1 MNYGSVLDANYAQ
14 FSDDEKL
21 NYGLKIALSRL
32 QTELNRAW
40 YQEPKDFAPKGPE
53 SIYKNK
59 LPSYADIT
67 GYYLIDPFCTVN
79 GSANTSVITDVT
91 VGDILNNSDNA
102 SGWGFGDTNGSKDF
116 YDVKT
121 TGNKSVRNN
130 STNITNTSMAQQGLS
145 YRMFTR
151 YRYWENGLTGKNSN
165 TDGTAGSSS
174 GGTNTNKTEPEN
186 AILSYVGNKL
196 SSTRTWKAYDDN
208 LGKGNSEDQF
218 FTKLTTYSSPI
229 KIIHPDNI
237 NTNDYTDITKAHP
250 FLEIY
255 IQVPTVSTRQG
266 ADTANTSGSGNN
278 ANGTDNIGFF
288 NPILRQS
295 LGDVEGYKYVIRG
308 WAGSIAKWGD
318 LTIESGATNNTN
330 ILYFLNNPGFILCY
344 GVKDIVNGLNL
355 SYKYPPLISFLRY
368 TGETFSDGIISQGDT
383 LPAVEVSNDKDLF
396 INTNENTIHR
406 LEDNNGNKKW
416 ILLGAKEPDIATE
429 FSDGLMSSTDKRSLN
444 TLTQS
449 NFQNKM
455 SASSNHFFHI
465 LDTGEVMG
473 CGRNSKGTIGD
484 GTTTLRNQLVSMKIT
499 GNYNGSNAISVSSGS
514 QSTAVLLNTGEV
526 MTTGYNYYGNLG
538 LGNTNNYYELQ
549 SVPPT
554 GNYDGTNAIAVSM
567 GNQHMCILLDTGE
580 VMSCGSN
587 DNGYLGNGEDGSM
600 FSSNRDAIKDRLV
613 PMSHSGNYDGTN
625 AMAISCGSE
634 HTLVLLKTGEVM
646 ACGSKE
652 NGKLG
657 SNPDSYNNSKL
668 ISMLHS
674 ENYDG
679 TNAVSIVTSRNNSHI
694 LLNTGVIMTCGKNQ
708 YSKYG
713 RANGPLPGGTHLL
726 APMETIFDGVPSAY
740 QNNAIAI
747 SCSEYH
753 LAALLNDNSVVTV
766 GAGNYGVLGTGE
778 PWYNQ
783 DTHWIPRSTSAVHP
797 YNGKNAIAI
806 NCGDQSMYIMIGTGE
821 IISCGKNNYGQIGI
835 GNTTTDPVGLL
846 TPLQKNGSYTGV
858 SLYNVNT
865 NIRLNIL
872 SSSETIINEVNDILN
887 VETDTKNGG
896 DALIWNDQIS
906 KWKSGFIG
914 SGFLNISKVNKN
926 IESIINSS
934 YNFSRLIS
942 CGRSFSCVITND
954 GRVMGTGINTY
965 GQLGNGNTN
974 NQNKLTNMIYNLNYN
989 KGTPVKVC
997 CGNNSTAVLLSTGE
1011 LLITYNSNYQK
1022 NGLHYFRLTGNG
1034 GAENILHTIDVV
1046 GNYNGSN
1053 IIDISKTFN
1062 DSLVILLNSGEVLG
1076 FGKDDSGNHGYGNSN
1091 RDTYKLIS
1099 FKKTG
1104 NYNGKNAISISA
1116 GLNSSYILLNTG
1128 EVMCCGNNS
1137 LGQLG
1142 IDSTENKRE
1151 LVSMNH
1157 SGNYNGR
1164 NAIAISGGNKC
1175 VAVLLNTGEVM
1186 TCGYNFRGCLG
1197 IGKSQ
1202 SSVSSGVKILTS
1214 VKLNENYYNNAIAIS
1229 LRYNTLYVLLDTG
1242 EVMTCGYNNYG
1253 QLGIGS
1259 EDGVSDNPILT
1270 SVNSNGS
1277 YNKKNAVAISTG
1289 EGICLIL
1296 LNTGEVMSIGNNS
1309 EGGLGDD
1316 SNENRSS
1323 VISMKINEDY
1333 NGNNIYHTSYLSFNS
1348 KSLITDTF
1356 ISSGKSIV
1364 GNFKFDGN
1372 DITPQSGASVM
1383 VLNDTN
1389 SKNTLINPNGS
1400 NVGIGTNN
1408 PQAKLHIAH
1417 TTNQSDG
1424 VITLRTEGGIRTYA
1438 FDIDGH
1444 IRSELTAQGAGGRL
1458 LLWNG
1463 WYNDNTN
1470 FVRVQLSAQYEQNN
1484 FINNGGN
1491 LGIGTSNP
1499 QAKLHIIQNTIQD
1512 TNTNIDDQINMLR
1525 FNVNSGSIAAP
1536 QYSYGFRLVQL
1547 NKPNIGTQLNLYGGS
1562 VGSADNLA
1570 LSIVSNGNVGIGT
1583 TDAKFPLHVTG
1594 SYSTYNYYNQQNN
1607 SFDYYNFDVSAPRE
1621 WQNATSNFAV
1631 TISSQEY
1638 VWATGFLVGSDRRIK
1653 ENISDVP
1660 DNLSLE
1666 TLRKIPVRYYEYK
1679 DKIKKGFKKTIGFI
1693 AQEVDE
1699 HFPIAVS
1706 KFNSQIIPNEYRRI
1720 ENPNWENIDVSGSD
1734 ISNNKIMYKLTISD
1748 LVDVSE
1754 NNLHRFI
1761 VSDLSGNFK
1770 DDLEIKSMENDKFS
1784 FLFEKKW
1791 DKIFLYGKE
1800 VNDFHTIDKPRL
1812 FALNFSATQ
1821 ELDKKVINLEN
1832 ELSLIKD
1839 KNVDLQNKN
1848 NNFQTEINVLKLQNQ
1863 TLQDRLEAIE
1873 KRLYDANI

>member
-1 MNYGSVLDANYAQ
+1 M
-14 FSDDEKL
+14 
-21 NYGLKIALSRL
+21 
-32 QTELNRAW
+32 
-40 YQEPKDFAPKGPE
+40 
-53 SIYKNK
+53 
-59 LPSYADIT
+59 
-67 GYYLIDPFCTVN
+67 
-79 GSANTSVITDVT
+79 
-91 VGDILNNSDNA
+91 
-102 SGWGFGDTNGSKDF
+102 
-116 YDVKT
+116 
-121 TGNKSVRNN
+121 
-130 STNITNTSMAQQGLS
+130 
-145 YRMFTR
+145 
-151 YRYWENGLTGKNSN
+151 
-165 TDGTAGSSS
+165 
-174 GGTNTNKTEPEN
+174 
-186 AILSYVGNKL
+186 
-196 SSTRTWKAYDDN
+196 
-208 LGKGNSEDQF
+208 
-218 FTKLTTYSSPI
+218 
-229 KIIHPDNI
+229 
-237 NTNDYTDITKAHP
+237 
-250 FLEIY
+250 
-255 IQVPTVSTRQG
+255 
-266 ADTANTSGSGNN
+266 
-278 ANGTDNIGFF
+278 
-288 NPILRQS
+288 
-295 LGDVEGYKYVIRG
+295 
-308 WAGSIAKWGD
+308 
-318 LTIESGATNNTN
+318 
-330 ILYFLNNPGFILCY
+330 
-344 GVKDIVNGLNL
+344 
-355 SYKYPPLISFLRY
+355 
-368 TGETFSDGIISQGDT
+368 
-383 LPAVEVSNDKDLF
+383 
-396 INTNENTIHR
+396 
-406 LEDNNGNKKW
+406 
-416 ILLGAKEPDIATE
+416 
-429 FSDGLMSSTDKRSLN
+429 
-444 TLTQS
+444 
-449 NFQNKM
+449 
-455 SASSNHFFHI
+455 
-465 LDTGEVMG
+465 
-473 CGRNSKGTIGD
+473 
-484 GTTTLRNQLVSMKIT
+484 
-499 GNYNGSNAISVSSGS
+499 
-514 QSTAVLLNTGEV
+514 
-526 MTTGYNYYGNLG
+526 
-538 LGNTNNYYELQ
+538 
-549 SVPPT
+549 
-554 GNYDGTNAIAVSM
+554 
-567 GNQHMCILLDTGE
+567 
-580 VMSCGSN
+580 
-587 DNGYLGNGEDGSM
+587 
-600 FSSNRDAIKDRLV
+600 
-613 PMSHSGNYDGTN
+613 
-625 AMAISCGSE
+625 
-634 HTLVLLKTGEVM
+634 
-646 ACGSKE
+646 
-652 NGKLG
+652 
-657 SNPDSYNNSKL
+657 
-668 ISMLHS
+668 
-674 ENYDG
+674 
-679 TNAVSIVTSRNNSHI
+679 
-694 LLNTGVIMTCGKNQ
+694 
-708 YSKYG
+708 
-713 RANGPLPGGTHLL
+713 
-726 APMETIFDGVPSAY
+726 
-740 QNNAIAI
+740 
-747 SCSEYH
+747 
-753 LAALLNDNSVVTV
+753 
-766 GAGNYGVLGTGE
+766 
-778 PWYNQ
+778 
-783 DTHWIPRSTSAVHP
+783 
-797 YNGKNAIAI
+797 
-806 NCGDQSMYIMIGTGE
+806 
-821 IISCGKNNYGQIGI
+821 
-835 GNTTTDPVGLL
+835 GLL

-914 SGFLNISKVNKN
+914 SGFLNVSKLNKN

-942 CGRSFSCVITND
+942 SGRSFSCVITND

-965 GQLGNGNTN
+965 GQLGNGNIN

-1011 LLITYNSNYQK
+1011 LVITYNSSYHSGN
-1022 NGLHYFRLTGNG
+1022 NLNYFRLTGNG
-1034 GAENILHTIDVV
+1034 GAENILHPIDVV
-1046 GNYNGSN
+1046 GSYNGSN

-1062 DSLVILLNSGEVLG
+1062 DSLLILLNSGEVLG
-1076 FGKDDSGNHGYGNSN
+1076 FGKEDNGNHGHSNSN
-1091 RDTYKLIS
+1091 RDLYKLIS

-1104 NYNGKNAISISA
+1104 NYNGKNAVSISA
-1116 GLNSSYILLNTG
+1116 GFNSSYILLNTG
-1128 EVMCCGNNS
+1128 EVVCCGNNS
-1137 LGQLG
+1137 FGQLG
-1142 IDSTENKRE
+1142 IDTTENKYE

-1197 IGKSQ
+1197 IGKSY
-1202 SSVSSGVKILTS
+1202 SSVSSGVKKLTS
-1214 VKLNENYYNNAIAIS
+1214 VKLNENYNNNAVAIS
-1229 LRYNTLYVLLDTG
+1229 IRSNTLYVLLDTG

-1259 EDGVSDNPILT
+1259 QDGVSDNPILT

-1309 EGGLGDD
+1309 EGGLGDG
-1316 SNENRSS
+1316 SIENRSS
-1323 VISMKINEDY
+1323 VISMEPNDDY

-1356 ISSGKSIV
+1356 ISNGKSIV

-1389 SKNTLINPNGS
+1389 SKNTLINPNGA

-1424 VITLRTEGGIRTYA
+1424 VITLRTEGAIRTYA
-1438 FDIDGH
+1438 FDVDGH
-1444 IRSELTAQGAGGRL
+1444 IRSELTANSAGGRL

-1499 QAKLHIIQNTIQD
+1499 QAKLHIIQNTTQD
-1512 TNTNIDDQINMLR
+1512 TNTNIANQVNMLR

-1547 NKPNIGTQLNLYGGS
+1547 NKPNIGTQLNLYGDS
-1562 VGSADNLA
+1562 VSSSDNLA

-1583 TDAKFPLHVTG
+1583 TDAKFPLHVRG
-1594 SYSTYNYYNQQNN
+1594 SYSTYNYFNQQNK
-1607 SFDYYNFDVSAPRE
+1607 SFDYYNFDVNPPRE

-1706 KFNSQIIPNEYRRI
+1706 KFNSQIIPNEYRLI
-1720 ENPNWENIDVSGSD
+1720 ENPNWENIDISGSD

-1754 NNLHRFI
+1754 NNLHKFI

-1800 VNDFHTIDKPRL
+1800 VNDFHTVDKPRL

-1821 ELDKKVINLEN
+1821 ELDKKVVNLEN